1 MDPLLA
7 LRSSIRTNIS
17 PILLSSTQY
26 SQESQLP
33 DDAAIT
39 SARALFFPATI
50 PYVTPF
56 VENGEVGVAIPLST
70 PTRYVIN
77 NSPINLETVYHVWST
92 KDLKVTDYIRV
103 SGEQNINHLKTV
115 YRTDLLD
122 WLKGSDESSNV
133 VDAIPTSPLDKG
145 GKDESAQETTR
156 DDESSAVTKTNGDSS
171 SKVAS
176 ESKELNGKDA
186 SNENGPQKTASNF
199 VNPLD
204 VVTVI
209 EEELPQM
216 QPPTDPLVDNV
227 YKNER
232 SLLNHNTVLHGSKT
246 IDFSLIAKDCHEQ
259 IINVVKTAHSTSSR
273 SSQHSRHNG
282 HSSNTQGSFQ
292 SRNSGPR
299 TLKDYQGALINKH
312 HSNGRSSS
320 HPSSGPAYS
329 RSREPIIILSPSTS
343 ALINMGNVKAFLENG
358 EFIPQMSGL
367 GSPNLLHITR
377 KSPRFPN
384 SIRFT
389 VVDSVER
396 FTKPEYWDRVVA
408 VFVTGQAW
416 QFKNYRWSNPNELFQ
431 KVAGFYVGYHD
442 EKVPESLGTWNV
454 NVSKLM
460 RNERFKDREAAEY
473 IWNNIE
479 RWMVSRGWASRN

>member
-1 MDPLLA
+1 MATIDPLLA
-7 LRSSIRTNIS
+7 LRSSIKTKIS
-17 PILLSSTQY
+17 PILLSTTQY

-33 DDAAIT
+33 DDADIS
-39 SARALFFPATI
+39 SAKALFFPAAI

-56 VENGEVGVAIPLST
+56 VETGEVGVAIPLST
-70 PTRYVIN
+70 PTRYMIN
-77 NSPINLETVYHVWST
+77 NEPITLETVYHVWT
-92 KDLKVTDYIRV
+92 TRDLKVIDYIRV

-115 YRTDLLD
+115 HRTDLLD
-122 WLKGSDESSNV
+122 WLKGSDDSPNV
-133 VDAIPTSPLDKG
+133 VDKIPISSGDQG
-145 GKDESAQETTR
+145 AENESTQLATR
-156 DDESSAVTKTNGDSS
+156 DDESAVTETKTNGNAS
-171 SKVAS
+171 SKEVS
-176 ESKELNGKDA
+176 DLKETNGKD
-186 SNENGPQKTASNF
+186 STNGSKDTSSNF

-209 EEELPQM
+209 EEELPHM
-216 QPPTDPLVDNV
+216 QPPTDPFVDNV

-232 SLLNHNTVLHGSKT
+232 SLLNHNTVLHGSKA

-259 IINVVKTAHSTSSR
+259 IINVVKTAHSISSR
-273 SSQHSRHNG
+273 PSQQGRHNG
-282 HSSNTQGSFQ
+282 HSSGTQGNFQ
-292 SRNSGPR
+292 SRNSGPKSI
-299 TLKDYQGALINKH
+299 KDYQGALINKH
-312 HSNGRSSS
+312 HNNGRSSLS
-320 HPSSGPAYS
+320 TVPSSS
-329 RSREPIIILSPSTS
+329 RGREPIIILSPSTS

-431 KVAGFYVGYHD
+431 KVAGFYVGYQD

-454 NVSKLM
+454 NVTKLM
-460 RNERFKDREAAEY
+460 RNERFKDREAVEY

-479 RWMVSRGWASRN
+479 RWMVSKGWASRN